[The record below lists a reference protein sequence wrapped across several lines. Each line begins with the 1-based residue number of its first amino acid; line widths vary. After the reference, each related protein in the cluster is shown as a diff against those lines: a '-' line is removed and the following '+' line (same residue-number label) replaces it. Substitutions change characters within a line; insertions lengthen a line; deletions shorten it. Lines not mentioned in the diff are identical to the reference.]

1 MKSTHKTGKINTHK
15 DNISKVNINLYN
27 KISIINNHSTINS
40 RLRKGKNQ
48 YIKMVVL
55 DYNCN
60 SCYCGNFLIRF
71 KR

>member
-40 RLRKGKNQ
+40 RLRKRKNQ
-48 YIKMVVL
+48 YIIVRK
-55 DYNCN
+55 
-60 SCYCGNFLIRF
+60 LIFGDPVSGWPSLALLR
-71 KR
+71 